1 MRPHPIPH
9 NRLELAFEISGRRPP
24 LIIESKNHESPRA
37 KRRRFRWN
45 RPSADALMM
54 RAGYA
59 VTRAAYRPLGLAR
72 KNSGRGGA
80 RSFAGRP
87 AARGFAVAVVDDD
100 RGHTRGRDAIDQAID
115 RKSTRLNSSQ

>member
-1 MRPHPIPH
+1 
-9 NRLELAFEISGRRPP
+9 
-24 LIIESKNHESPRA
+24 
-37 KRRRFRWN
+37 
-45 RPSADALMM
+45 MM

-80 RSFAGRP
+80 RSFAGSH

-100 RGHTRGRDAIDQAID
+100 RGHTRGRGAIDQAIGHPLLVAGPGAGD
-115 RKSTRLNSSQ
+115 VDALIAGFECQVRNRGIAKALPRHIVVVAEGGENGTI

>member
-1 MRPHPIPH
+1 MV
-9 NRLELAFEISGRRPP
+9 RRPP
-24 LIIESKNHESPRA
+24 GSTRTHQLFPYTTLFRA

-80 RSFAGRP
+80 RSFAGRH

-100 RGHTRGRDAIDQAID
+100 RGHTRGRDAIDQAI
-115 RKSTRLNSSQ
+115 RLEEHQSELQYIMRHSYAVFG

>member
-80 RSFAGRP
+80 RSFAGRH
-87 AARGFAVAVVDDD
+87 AARGFAVAV
-100 RGHTRGRDAIDQAID
+100 RSEEHTSELQSLMRISYAVFCL
-115 RKSTRLNSSQ
+115 KKKNT

>member
-1 MRPHPIPH
+1 
-9 NRLELAFEISGRRPP
+9 
-24 LIIESKNHESPRA
+24 
-37 KRRRFRWN
+37 
-45 RPSADALMM
+45 MM

-80 RSFAGRP
+80 RSFAGRH

-100 RGHTRGRDAIDQAID
+100 RGHTRGRDAIDQAIGLLVLVAGP
-115 RKSTRLNSSQ
+115 RSEEHTSELQSLMRISYAVFCLKKKHKKKERQ